1 MKSQKNAVCSTLL
14 SILNERG
21 VEYELNSEL
30 SMKSVL
36 TPEDVKQCRAIIK
49 AGIIANEIVFSESAR
64 LKYLGPE
71 NDSKLN
77 SYVSG
82 LVNNHIRKT
91 KEFNGGIGY
100 TPENPGS
107 RQGNSDETVKALKA
121 LLKKTPAS
129 EVELIQ
135 EINQALSERLVELK
149 PEVEI
154 NAEAL
159 PEHLRKFA

>member
-49 AGIIANEIVFSESAR
+49 AGIIANEIVFSESAQA
-64 LKYLGPE
+64 KYLGPE

-91 KEFNGGIGY
+91 KEFNMGVGY

-149 PEVEI
+149 HEVEI
-154 NAEAL
+154 NAEAV